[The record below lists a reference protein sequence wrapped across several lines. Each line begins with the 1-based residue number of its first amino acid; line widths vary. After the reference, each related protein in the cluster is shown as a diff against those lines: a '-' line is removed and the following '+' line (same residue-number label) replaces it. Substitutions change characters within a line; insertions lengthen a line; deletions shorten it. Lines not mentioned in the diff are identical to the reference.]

1 MKYTAL
7 LLLLIA
13 TSLDVQAATDC
24 IKIENARERLECF
37 DRMYPRDGAP
47 VLETEAVTAE
57 DSVLSPTP
65 KADAPPTSAPAAAP
79 AAAAGA
85 AAVVPQTAPESAPA
99 EPEKAGLFDLDEAV
113 DLTSTIKA
121 VRKRES
127 QKMVFQLE
135 NDQIWLQSS
144 PRSLPIYVGDVV
156 TIKNGF
162 IGGYIMRN
170 EKGTSTRVQRIQ

>member
-1 MKYTAL
+1 M
-7 LLLLIA
+7 
-13 TSLDVQAATDC
+13 SVDVQAATDC
-24 IKIENARERLECF
+24 TKIENARERLECF

-65 KADAPPTSAPAAAP
+65 KADTPPAAAP

-85 AAVVPQTAPESAPA
+85 AADIPQTAPASAPA
-99 EPEKAGLFDLDEAV
+99 TTEKAGLFDLDEAV

-127 QKMVFQLE
+127 QTMVFQLE

-144 PRSLPIYVGDVV
+144 PRSLPINVGDVV

-162 IGGYIMRN
+162 VGGYIMRS
-170 EKGTSTRVQRIQ
+170 ESGTSTRVQRIQ